1 MRFLRFSVLSNE
13 KLSSISALRSRP
25 FHLTM
30 ADLSFNSK
38 RERMQN
44 FKNEEV
50 RLLVDL
56 IVQNWNIIENKTSD
70 AVTWKQKNETWEQIT
85 TKFNARRI
93 LVTRDKTNLK
103 AKYEAI
109 KKLLK
114 KKVCSDDEE
123 VKNDLK
129 DWEKRLL
136 RMLNLSA
143 CGVATTFDGD
153 TPQTPPATAP
163 NDDLNE
169 NLSNFIAKLEVESV
183 NISPEHKPEIA
194 VEIHELPTVPKIH
207 SYAEN
212 GTWNHW
218 AVTRNKKNSPLRKK
232 RMQKPYST
240 ESINKKYTD
249 LVDERNELVKLQVAV
264 ARRELDILNNEEAHK
279 EEMRKLE
286 RQRLLKRIEFDA
298 EEHKLRVDLLKK
310 QTSI

>member
-1 MRFLRFSVLSNE
+1 MVGCSAVGCTNRSEQGYVMKVFPRDPERRKQWVAKVRRKNWTPTNSTFLCETHFE
-13 KLSSISALRSRP
+13 
-25 FHLTM
+25 
-30 ADLSFNSK
+30 
-38 RERMQN
+38 
-44 FKNEEV
+44 
-50 RLLVDL
+50 
-56 IVQNWNIIENKTSD
+56 SD
-70 AVTWKQKNETWEQIT
+70 M
-85 TKFNARRI
+85 
-93 LVTRDKTNLK
+93 
-103 AKYEAI
+103 
-109 KKLLK
+109 
-114 KKVCSDDEE
+114 
-123 VKNDLK
+123 
-129 DWEKRLL
+129 WEKTRVDGKRKL
-136 RMLNLSA
+136 RHNAVPTLFSF
-143 CGVATTFDGD
+143 VKRKIK
-153 TPQTPPATAP
+153 PPPATAP